1 MDQGKM
7 KQNKMK
13 QKLAAYG
20 LFIVI
25 YAILSGLLF
34 YNGTSD
40 KMARVLTPILFIYTV
55 IMLGVSIC
63 ILWKKQKTIWWRV
76 MIGYGFY
83 MLTYIL
89 FTIST
94 FTRAF
99 PMSELWQIIN
109 AVFIVALL
117 VYLIMYTVRKVVKAK
132 SISTKVGN
140 ALGISMLWAA
150 SVGIFFFSL
159 SVKPMISNER
169 VVEKGTNL
177 LGHYLVIQGRDNQF
191 IGYKEYI
198 YCGKEDYLDA
208 EIDGKYS
215 MARVT
220 STLYP
225 IAYLEGKLDTPSE
238 SLEAFR
244 E

>member
-7 KQNKMK
+7 QQNKMK
-13 QKLAAYG
+13 LVGYG
-20 LFIVI
+20 LFIAI

-34 YNGTSD
+34 YTGASD

-99 PMSELWQIIN
+99 PMSGIWQIVN
-109 AVFIVALL
+109 VAFIVALL
-117 VYLIMYTVRKVVKAK
+117 FYLIMYTVRKVVKAK
-132 SISTKVGN
+132 SIGTKVGN
-140 ALGISMLWAA
+140 ALGISMLWTA

-159 SVKPMISNER
+159 SMKPMISNER
-169 VVEKGTNL
+169 VVEKGTNI
-177 LGHYLVIQGRDNQF
+177 LGHYLVTQGRDNQF

-198 YCGKEDYLDA
+198 YCGKEDYLNA
-208 EIDGKYS
+208 EINGKYK
-215 MARVT
+215 MVRVT

-225 IAYLEGKLDTPSE
+225 IAYLEDKLDTPSE